1 MKIRKSLA
9 ALALAGA
16 ILSPVA
22 SSEARAANYIT
33 NFASTPPPS
42 SITAISS
49 WGNFANSTYPKAI
62 LFNSSSSFQLTEI
75 SLALASGNGYS
86 PTDFSLELYASN
98 GSTPTGTAL
107 ASATNLTVTT
117 GNYSTGTG
125 SVNTFNAGTA
135 NASALF
141 AYTANAGAYAL
152 VLGGASDT
160 AIYMRDS
167 ISAPTANGALSY
179 VGLAAGVTGTPTIW
193 SSVNKNTYFAIG
205 TTGTGSSSP
214 SSPSS
219 VPDAGSSAAG
229 LGLAMAGL
237 HLLRRRLHRPLNK

>member
-1 MKIRKSLA
+1 MTIRKSLA

-42 SITAISS
+42 SITANSN
-49 WGNFANSTYPKAI
+49 WRVYATSTYPRAI

-160 AIYMRDS
+160 AIYLSNS

-179 VGLAAGVTGTPTIW
+179 VGTAVYGVTGTPIW
-193 SSVNKNTYFAIG
+193 SSTSGENTYFAIG
-205 TTGTGSSSP
+205 ITGTGS

-237 HLLRRRLHRPLNK
+237 HLLRRRLHRPLNT

>member
-1 MKIRKSLA
+1 MKSGNSLA
-9 ALALAGA
+9 ALALAAA

-33 NFASTPPPS
+33 NFSSTPPPS
-42 SITAISS
+42 SITADFNDA
-49 WGNFANSTYPKAI
+49 NFANSTFRRAI

-75 SLALASGNGYS
+75 SLALTSPNGYT
-86 PTDFSLELYASN
+86 PTDFSLELYASD

-117 GNYSTGTG
+117 GYPSLFPVGTA

-141 AYTANAGAYAL
+141 TYTANAGNYAL
-152 VLGGASDT
+152 VLGGAAGTS
-160 AIYMRDS
+160 ILMSPS
-167 ISAPTANGALSY
+167 ISDPTANGALLYLGMASY
-179 VGLAAGVTGTPTIW
+179 NIFSPPNTWGAEP
-193 SSVNKNTYFAIG
+193 NRNTYFAIG
-205 TTGTGSSSP
+205 TALP

-229 LGLAMAGL
+229 LGVAMAGL
-237 HLLRRRLHRPLNK
+237 HLLRRRLPAALKR

>member
-1 MKIRKSLA
+1 
-9 ALALAGA
+9 LALAGA
-16 ILSPVA
+16 ILSPFA
-22 SSEARAANYIT
+22 SSEAQAANYIT
-33 NFASTPPPS
+33 NFSSTPPPS
-42 SITAISS
+42 SITATSS
-49 WGNFANSTYPKAI
+49 WGSFANSTYRRAI

-75 SLALASGNGYS
+75 SLALASGNGYT
-86 PTDFSLELYASN
+86 PTDFSLELYASD

-117 GNYSTGTG
+117 GNYTFGTG
-125 SVNTFNAGTA
+125 SVNTFQALTQ

-141 AYTANAGAYAL
+141 GYTANAGTYAL
-152 VLGGASDT
+152 VLGGATGT
-160 AIYMRDS
+160 AIYMHNS

-179 VGLAAGVTGTPTIW
+179 VGMASYGTSNPSIPVWTPI
-193 SSVNKNTYFAIG
+193 SETTYFAIG
-205 TTGTGSSSP
+205 TTGTGP

>member
-1 MKIRKSLA
+1 MA

-42 SITAISS
+42 SITANPS
-49 WGNFANSTYPKAI
+49 WGSFANSTYPRAI

-117 GNYSTGTG
+117 GDYGTGTG

-160 AIYMRDS
+160 AIYRSNS

-179 VGLAAGVTGTPTIW
+179 VGTAAYGTGNPPTW
-193 SSVNKNTYFAIG
+193 SSASRSGNTYFAIG
-205 TTGTGSSSP
+205 TTGTGS

>member
-42 SITAISS
+42 SITANSA
-49 WGNFANSTYPKAI
+49 WGSFANSTYPRAI

-86 PTDFSLELYASN
+86 PTNFSLELYASD

-117 GNYSTGTG
+117 GNYTTGTG
-125 SVNTFNAGTA
+125 SVNTFTAGTA

-141 AYTANAGAYAL
+141 AYTANAGNYAL

-160 AIYMRDS
+160 AIYLSNS

-179 VGLAAGVTGTPTIW
+179 VGTAAYGVTGPPIW
-193 SSVNKNTYFAIG
+193 SSTSGQNTYFAIG
-205 TTGTGSSSP
+205 TTGTGSP

>member
-42 SITAISS
+42 SITANPS
-49 WGNFANSTYPKAI
+49 WGSFANSTYPRAI

-160 AIYMRDS
+160 AIYRS
-167 ISAPTANGALSY
+167 NFISAPTANGALSY
-179 VGLAAGVTGTPTIW
+179 VGTAAYGVSGPPPIW
-193 SSVNKNTYFAIG
+193 SSTSGNTYFAIG
-205 TTGTGSSSP
+205 TTGTGS